1 MKKKITFGIFAAAII
16 AICCSAFVRPD
27 VQSPCD
33 APLVGD
39 HTGAPG
45 ETNCT
50 GCHAGINNSGP
61 GTVTFDVGGGI
72 TYYVP
77 GQTYLCSVSIVQSG
91 IDKMGYCCTSLKDS
105 NNTAAGT
112 FSLTMPTRTRLFTS
126 GARNYVSHN
135 PCGADA
141 PTVGSNSWTFN
152 WTAPSSSFGNIT
164 LYIGAL
170 STNHNHATTGDN
182 AYTTSITLTPSATSV
197 NELEGIIENISVF
210 PNPAPEY
217 FTISFENLSGEQIE
231 IAIIDIAGKQ
241 VSAPYSGKDPKGEV
255 KKFFDI
261 KNIAK
266 GSYWIR
272 ISQGE
277 KSMMKKLVII

>member
-1 MKKKITFGIFAAAII
+1 MKRKFTFGIFTVAII
-16 AICCSAFVRPD
+16 AICCSAFVSPE

-50 GCHAGINNSGP
+50 GCHAGTNNSGP
-61 GTVTFDVGGGI
+61 GTVTFDIGGGI
-72 TYYVP
+72 TYYIP
-77 GQTYLCSVSIVQSG
+77 GQTYLCSVSIVQTG
-91 IDKMGYCCTSLKDS
+91 VDKMGYCCTSLRNS
-105 NNTAAGT
+105 NNTATGT

-126 GARNYVSHN
+126 GGRNYVSHN

-152 WTAPSSSFGNIT
+152 WTAPSSNVGNIT

-170 STNHNHATTGDN
+170 ATNHNHATSGDD

-197 NELEGIIENISVF
+197 NEIEGIIENVNVF
-210 PNPAPEY
+210 PNPATE
-217 FTISFENLSGEQIE
+217 FFNISYENLSGEQTKIS
-231 IAIIDIAGKQ
+231 IVDIVGKM
-241 VSAPYSGKDPKGEV
+241 VSPLYSGKDAKGEV
-255 KKFFDI
+255 KKSFDI
-261 KNIAK
+261 RNIAK

-277 KSMMKKLVII
+277 KSIMKKLVII